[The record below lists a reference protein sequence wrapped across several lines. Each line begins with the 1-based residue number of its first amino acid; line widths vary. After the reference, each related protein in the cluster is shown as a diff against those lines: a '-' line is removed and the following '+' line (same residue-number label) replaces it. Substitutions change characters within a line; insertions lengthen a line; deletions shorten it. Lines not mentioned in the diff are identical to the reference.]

1 LVKNSDLNARQ
12 CVQSFLQDASSFDAL
27 VGDDEGFVD
36 TNALAL
42 LPEQR
47 DCAKVELD
55 LSDVVDEGHGVAV
68 YDLKTEL

>member
-1 LVKNSDLNARQ
+1 
-12 CVQSFLQDASSFDAL
+12 LQQAGGLDTG
-27 VGDDEGFVD
+27 VGDDQRAAD
-36 TNALAL
+36 TNAFAL

-55 LSDVVDEGHGVAV
+55 LGDVVDEGHGVAV

>member
-1 LVKNSDLNARQ
+1 
-12 CVQSFLQDASSFDAL
+12 
-27 VGDDEGFVD
+27 
-36 TNALAL
+36 

-68 YDLKTEL
+68 YHLKTEL